1 MKRYKKE
8 QDGILEVGHVLY
20 TKRFKLTL
28 DRNLCKGCQLCKLIC
43 PREAVSLLPAEDV
56 DGKAVAPTVDIDENI
71 CDFHGICAVI
81 CPFSAIK
88 ISINGDEELPA
99 VKMNVFPTLIR
110 DIEVDSQRCKQGCKE
125 CETACPIDI
134 VTVNEAAGKPDVNIQ
149 KELCAGCRICQV
161 ECPSGAVEV
170 SKFIEGNIGIDSKN
184 CPEGCKRCLD
194 VCPVDALELG
204 EDKKVFAKEMFCIYC
219 GACVEVCPE
228 EDALSVERT
237 AILHTPIDS
246 GAWHK
251 GLELVTS
258 AKAMMRELAAE
269 KTDKIRKAVAN
280 LQ

>member
-1 MKRYKKE
+1 M
-8 QDGILEVGHVLY
+8 
-20 TKRFKLTL
+20 
-28 DRNLCKGCQLCKLIC
+28 
-43 PREAVSLLPAEDV
+43 PAEDA
-56 DGKAVAPTVDIDENI
+56 DGKAVAPIVDIDENI

-99 VKMNVFPTLIR
+99 VKMNVFPTLVR
-110 DIEVDSQRCKQGCKE
+110 DIEVDTQRCEAGCKR
-125 CETACPIDI
+125 CEETCPINI
-134 VTVNEAAGKPDVNIQ
+134 ISVNETGGKPDVDI
-149 KELCAGCRICQV
+149 KKDLCAGCRVCHM
-161 ECPSGAVEV
+161 ECPTGAVEV
-170 SKFIEGNIGIDSKN
+170 RKFIEGNIAIDSEN
-184 CPEGCKRCLD
+184 CPDGCKRCLD
-194 VCPVDALELG
+194 VCPVDALEIG

-219 GACVEVCPE
+219 GACVEVCPA
-228 EDALSVERT
+228 EDALYVERT
-237 AILHTPIDS
+237 AIKHTPIDS